1 VSSDLKSRIQ
11 ADLNAAR
18 KARDKDRTLLLSTTL
33 SEIRNREIAEGG
45 PVDDAG
51 VVEVVAKAVKQR
63 REAAEQMGEAGRDE
77 LAARETREA
86 EMLQAYLPDQLSE
99 TEVRAM
105 VREAIEAGADSIGPV
120 MGRIMPKLKGRFEG
134 KEANRI
140 VREELAKG

>member
-1 VSSDLKSRIQ
+1 MSSDLKSRIQ